1 MKAVIKAESV
11 ITLQMVTG
19 SHLALETD
27 QAGMLNHETK
37 VGQILHL
44 L

>member
-1 MKAVIKAESV
+1 MKALIKGKNVA
-11 ITLQMVTG
+11 TLQMVTG

-27 QAGMLNHETK
+27 QAGMLNLETK
-37 VGQILHL
+37 VGHILHL